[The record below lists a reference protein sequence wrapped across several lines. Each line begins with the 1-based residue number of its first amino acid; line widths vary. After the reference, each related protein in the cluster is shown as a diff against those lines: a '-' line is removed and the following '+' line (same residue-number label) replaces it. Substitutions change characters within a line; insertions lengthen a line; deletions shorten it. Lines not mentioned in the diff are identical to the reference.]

1 MDFNG
6 NWKKI
11 WIMTVYLSVS
21 QKQQTRLCWH
31 GPKTCHISSEYEREL
46 MFMIM
51 YHCLST
57 FPGFSYLLVWMQ
69 LLADI
74 KKTGNFSPSFYSC
87 FLNIKLSREYLMV
100 NKFMM
105 CFTLCWVK
113 IVFWKHILNYWK
125 CIQNCLEKLN

>member
-1 MDFNG
+1 MAIEKNMDYDCIPVCLTKTANPSLLA
-6 NWKKI
+6 WA
-11 WIMTVYLSVS
+11 
-21 QKQQTRLCWH
+21 
-31 GPKTCHISSEYEREL
+31 KTCHISSEYEREL

-100 NKFMM
+100 NKFIM
-105 CFTLCWVK
+105 CFTLC
-113 IVFWKHILNYWK
+113 
-125 CIQNCLEKLN
+125 